1 MRDGTGDKMREGTSD
16 KTGDKA
22 GGGERTILKQP
33 GRFALRLVVALVLTL
48 APVGVSLASILIL
61 TTVWSFVAVYGAGLL
76 LSGLGGYLATG
87 IWWFSPLVFVAVFL
101 FVTMASGN
109 LGDGAG
115 YLSMLVQALF
125 CWLGSFVP
133 AYLSSRGESS
143 RREHSRLKAG
153 LRYGYATALTLLIL
167 SLGVTCTMQSL
178 ENGHVALLARSVL
191 RQEAPEWGTADFKLA
206 DIQIGMSEDEVLQ
219 ILGNP
224 GEIRAGEAWLPAGVT
239 VPSRDLIYPGIT
251 VELLDMRPYQVMR
264 VEVTSLKYRTPRGIA
279 VGDSRY
285 KVLFVYGGPT
295 WEEEEAVDYQHQSDS
310 YWENLTFRFNA
321 DGKVTEIEVSQLFD

>member
-1 MRDGTGDKMREGTSD
+1 MCDVTGDKMREG
-16 KTGDKA
+16 TGDKA

-33 GRFALRLVVALVLTL
+33 GRFALSLVVALVLTL
-48 APVGVSLASILIL
+48 APVGVSLASILVL
-61 TTVWSFVAVYGAGLL
+61 PEWPFVAVYGAGLL

-101 FVTMASGN
+101 LITMASGN

-115 YLSMLVQALF
+115 YLSMFVQALL
-125 CWLGSFVP
+125 CWLGSFIP
-133 AYLSSRGESS
+133 AYLSSR
-143 RREHSRLKAG
+143 REASGGDRSQFKAG
-153 LRYGYATALTLLIL
+153 LRYGFATALTLLIL
-167 SLGVTCTMQSL
+167 SLGVTYTMQSF

-191 RQEAPEWGTADFKLA
+191 RQEAPKWGTADFKLA
-206 DIQIGMSEDEVLQ
+206 GLQIGMGEDEVLQ
-219 ILGNP
+219 ILSKP
-224 GEIRAGEAWLPAGVT
+224 GVIRAGEAWLPAGVT

-251 VELLDMRPYQVMR
+251 VELLDVHPYQVMR

-310 YWENLTFRFNA
+310 YWENLTFRFNT
-321 DGKVTEIEVSQLFD
+321 DGKVTEIEVSHLFD